1 MLQHHI
7 QKDEDLQRNRRTNG
21 STGSQTARQPDTH
34 PPVSSLQTLAAAIL
48 VLSPRV
54 PAADYS
60 NIVDI
65 PRETVSDHDISPE
78 QS

>member
-1 MLQHHI
+1 MYSQP
-7 QKDEDLQRNRRTNG
+7 D
-21 STGSQTARQPDTH
+21 SQTARHTSV
-34 PPVSSLQTLAAAIL
+34 VSSLQTLAAAIL

-65 PRETVSDHDISPE
+65 PRETVSNHDISPE